1 PPVTRRQAN
10 VVLVGHDPPN
20 RVPSL
25 TIGAFNCGN
34 ALGAWVGGSGIDH
47 GLGLTRVPLA
57 AAALAA
63 LALLATLIAFSGN
76 GRAQAQ
82 PVLD

>member
-1 PPVTRRQAN
+1 MPALQVN
-10 VVLVGHDPPN
+10 VVRVGHAAPN
-20 RVPSL
+20 LVATL
-25 TIGAFNCGN
+25 NIGAFNVGN
-34 ALGAWVGGSGIDH
+34 ALGAWVGGSVIDH

>member
-1 PPVTRRQAN
+1 
-10 VVLVGHDPPN
+10 
-20 RVPSL
+20 
-25 TIGAFNCGN
+25 
-34 ALGAWVGGSGIDH
+34 
-47 GLGLTRVPLA
+47 
-57 AAALAA
+57 LAA

>member
-1 PPVTRRQAN
+1 
-10 VVLVGHDPPN
+10 
-20 RVPSL
+20 
-25 TIGAFNCGN
+25 
-34 ALGAWVGGSGIDH
+34 
-47 GLGLTRVPLA
+47 
-57 AAALAA
+57 A

>member
-1 PPVTRRQAN
+1 PN
-10 VVLVGHDPPN
+10 LVATLN
-20 RVPSL
+20 
-25 TIGAFNCGN
+25 IGAFNVGN
-34 ALGAWVGGSGIDH
+34 ALGAWVGGQRHAGQAQALVDD
-47 GLGLTRVPLA
+47 

>member
-1 PPVTRRQAN
+1 YRARP
-10 VVLVGHDPPN
+10 
-20 RVPSL
+20 
-25 TIGAFNCGN
+25 
-34 ALGAWVGGSGIDH
+34 GS
-47 GLGLTRVPLA
+47 R
-57 AAALAA
+57 

>member
-1 PPVTRRQAN
+1 GGGGPEEQGDFRRQQ
-10 VVLVGHDPPN
+10 
-20 RVPSL
+20 
-25 TIGAFNCGN
+25 
-34 ALGAWVGGSGIDH
+34 
-47 GLGLTRVPLA
+47 GLTRVPLA

>member
-1 PPVTRRQAN
+1 
-10 VVLVGHDPPN
+10 
-20 RVPSL
+20 
-25 TIGAFNCGN
+25 
-34 ALGAWVGGSGIDH
+34 
-47 GLGLTRVPLA
+47 
-57 AAALAA
+57 AA

>member
-1 PPVTRRQAN
+1 ER
-10 VVLVGHDPPN
+10 LVGSEMCIRD
-20 RVPSL
+20 S
-25 TIGAFNCGN
+25 
-34 ALGAWVGGSGIDH
+34 
-47 GLGLTRVPLA
+47 LTRVPLA

>member
-1 PPVTRRQAN
+1 V
-10 VVLVGHDPPN
+10 
-20 RVPSL
+20 
-25 TIGAFNCGN
+25 GN
-34 ALGAWVGGSGIDH
+34 ALGAWVGGSVIDH